1 MEEVVEIPET
11 LIISLFK
18 ISWGSVSLHSMVS
31 DFLRSNTTPEVTVS
45 FTENE
50 FTVLPLIFETAI
62 FAPLPLS
69 PLFLITSVSPVL

>member
-1 MEEVVEIPET
+1 
-11 LIISLFK
+11 
-18 ISWGSVSLHSMVS
+18 MVS